1 MTKFTALRW
10 YQKSIAAM
18 LMIDLPEESL
28 RRLGM
33 TIEEIEK
40 ANEITEQI
48 DNDVKIIMNAVQLT
62 LIKECK
68 KYIPKPEIVRTE
80 NDIRKNK
87 VKYGVSLYVGK
98 NKKSRAQI
106 GITLDLDK
114 NNRPSLL
121 IWIYMPNRKIRE
133 KLSSFEKI
141 LSNANNEA
149 QLVWSN
155 AKNYYL
161 LDSILLRKSK
171 GAIKKIT
178 DINNEVRKKIN
189 LQLTKGE
196 SRSLIAK
203 IIKAAK

>member
-1 MTKFTALRW
+1 
-10 YQKSIAAM
+10 
-18 LMIDLPEESL
+18 
-28 RRLGM
+28 
-33 TIEEIEK
+33 
-40 ANEITEQI
+40 
-48 DNDVKIIMNAVQLT
+48 
-62 LIKECK
+62 
-68 KYIPKPEIVRTE
+68 
-80 NDIRKNK
+80 
-87 VKYGVSLYVGK
+87 
-98 NKKSRAQI
+98 
-106 GITLDLDK
+106 
-114 NNRPSLL
+114 
-121 IWIYMPNRKIRE
+121 MPNRKIRE